1 LIGWVENKHQKR
13 LNKAYYLKYI
23 LRSSLLVSLFVLI
36 PVLNGISG
44 DESEAIYKKDINAI
58 GLVTDKSGSVASGFF
73 INENTFITNHHV
85 SSELDLKSGKI
96 EMKDDRVFKIKK
108 IIREYNKQDLAII
121 ETEEESDSYLELD
134 EDKTI
139 KEKDL
144 VYSVGNPTDDWDDV
158 SYFKMTKGTIK
169 NIDVDSWYYDD
180 AEDESKHHSALVIQ
194 HTAIIKPGNSGG
206 PLLNTDGKVIGVNT
220 FFYDDSLNYAIHVDE
235 LIKCLKKNDI
245 KYNLAIT
252 TTKTKEISKKEKK
265 VLTFREKFEKFFENR
280 ENVILIS
287 FVGFFMYGFF
297 VIFLI
302 ASVSFIV
309 VLNNKKR
316 RNTIYR

>member
-1 LIGWVENKHQKR
+1 MH
-13 LNKAYYLKYI
+13 KAYYIKYI
-23 LRSSLLVSLFVLI
+23 LRRSLLISLFLLI

-44 DESEAIYKKDINAI
+44 DESEAIYKKDISSI

-85 SSELDLKSGKI
+85 SSELDIKTGKI
-96 EMKDDRVFKIKK
+96 EMKDDRVFKVKK

-121 ETEEESDSYLELD
+121 ETEESSDNFLELD
-134 EDKTI
+134 DDKTI

-169 NIDVDSWYYDD
+169 NIDVDQWYYDD
-180 AEDESKHHSALVIQ
+180 ADDESKHHSALVIQ

-245 KYNLAIT
+245 KYNQSIN
-252 TTKTKEISKKEKK
+252 TTKTKEISKREKK
-265 VLTFREKFEKFFENR
+265 VLTFRERVEKIFENR

-287 FVGFFMYGFF
+287 FLGFFMYVVL
-297 VIFLI
+297 VIFII
-302 ASVSFIV
+302 ASISFIV
-309 VLNNKKR
+309 ILNNKKR
-316 RNTIYR
+316 HNAFYR

>member
-1 LIGWVENKHQKR
+1 MNKS
-13 LNKAYYLKYI
+13 YYLKYL
-23 LRSSLLVSLFVLI
+23 LRSSLFVSLFLLI

-44 DESEAIYKKDINAI
+44 DESEAIYKKDISAI

-85 SSELDLKSGKI
+85 SSELDIKSGKI
-96 EMKDDRVFKIKK
+96 EMKDDRVFKVKK

-121 ETEEESDSYLELD
+121 ETEESTDSFLELD
-134 EDKTI
+134 DDKTI
-139 KEKDL
+139 KESDL

-158 SYFKMTKGTIK
+158 SYFKMTRGTIK
-169 NIDVDSWYYDD
+169 KIDVDSWYYEDVN
-180 AEDESKHHSALVIQ
+180 DESKNHSALVIQ

-206 PLLNTDGKVIGVNT
+206 PLLNTDGKVVGVNT

-245 KYNLAIT
+245 KYNEASNTIN
-252 TTKTKEISKKEKK
+252 TTKTKEISKREKK
-265 VLTFREKFEKFFENR
+265 VLTFRERFEKIFENR

-302 ASVSFIV
+302 ASISFIV